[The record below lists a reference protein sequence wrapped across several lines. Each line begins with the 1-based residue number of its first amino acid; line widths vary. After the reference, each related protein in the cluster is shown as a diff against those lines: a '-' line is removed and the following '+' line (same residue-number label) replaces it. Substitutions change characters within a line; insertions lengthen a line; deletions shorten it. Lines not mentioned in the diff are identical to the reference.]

1 MWLLVAV
8 FQLEVL
14 WIDLR
19 FELWMD
25 SYSLLII
32 GTLLIITYS

>member
-14 WIDLR
+14 WIDLE
-19 FELWMD
+19 FELWMN

-32 GTLLIITYS
+32 GMLLIITYS